1 MTEEELTIAVRAV
14 EEYAV
19 MIDRIQQE
27 SDRLKTAMKEYMRT
41 NGLTELEVDGQHIRL
56 QEIQQSRLDI
66 KTLKKAQPDLYREYC
81 RQIEVTRLII
91 S

>member
-1 MTEEELTIAVRAV
+1 MTEEELTIAVRAIA
-14 EEYAV
+14 EYDD
-19 MIDRIQQE
+19 MIERIQQE
-27 SDRLKTAMKEYMRT
+27 ADRMKAMIKEYMRT
-41 NGLTELEVDGQHIRL
+41 NGLTEIEVDGQHVRL

-66 KTLKKAQPDLYREYC
+66 KTLKKVQPDLYREHC